1 VTSTSQPDVALLSIA
16 DSQRKAG
23 RHAGRWEVTARVRV
37 DGQER
42 RIGRSAASREAALG
56 KVMAAVEEL
65 RIPAVAEEVVEP
77 SAPTITEVAE
87 AWKAYTLPTL
97 PKVKSPSTLALYEA
111 TVDRDLVPAIGS
123 IEVATLTARD
133 VEVMLADRAGQSAS
147 TRRRIITVLRYVL
160 DAAMRDG
167 LVSVNVARLVA
178 RPAAD
183 KPKPKALEGDEVK
196 ALNKGMAGDRLEPL
210 FTLISWLGCR
220 IGEALAIANDD
231 VHLDGDEPYVFIR
244 GSLARVKGEG
254 LVLTDG
260 KSDKARRSIPLTPQ
274 AVAAIKRWR
283 AIQAGE
289 RLKAGPFWT
298 STDYLF
304 TSAAGTPMDPH
315 NVAARFRAI
324 AKEAGIKASPHRLRH
339 TMATELLADGV
350 SLREVQELLGHASP
364 MTTAAM
370 YQTVTPAHNRATMD
384 RLARI
389 RATS

>member
-1 VTSTSQPDVALLSIA
+1 VNVALLSIA

-42 RIGRSAASREAALG
+42 RIGRSAASREDALA

-65 RIPAVAEEVVEP
+65 RTPPAVEEVVEP
-77 SAPTITEVAE
+77 TSNTITDVAE
-87 AWKAYTLPTL
+87 AWKTYTLPTL
-97 PKVKSPSTLALYEA
+97 PKVKSPSTRALYEA

-123 IEVATLTARD
+123 IEVAALTARD

-167 LVSVNVARLVA
+167 LVNVNVARLVA

-183 KPKPKALEGDEVK
+183 KPKPKALDSDEVK
-196 ALNKGMAGDRLEPL
+196 TLTEAMAGDRLEPV
-210 FTLISWLGCR
+210 FTLLSWLGCR
-220 IGEALAIANDD
+220 IGEVLAIANDD
-231 VHLDGDEPYVFIR
+231 VHLGPEPYVFIR

-260 KSDKARRSIPLTPQ
+260 KSDKARRVLPLTPQ

-283 AIQAGE
+283 ATQAAE

-298 STDYLF
+298 TTDYLF
-304 TSAAGTPMDPH
+304 TSERGTSMDPH

-324 AKEAGIKASPHRLRH
+324 AKEAGVKASPHRLRH
-339 TMATELLADGV
+339 TLATELLADGV
-350 SLREVQELLGHASP
+350 SLREVQEILGHASP

-370 YQTVTPAHNRATMD
+370 YQTVTPAHKRATMD